1 MPTFSVTVLGCGS
14 ALPTIRHNGSA
25 QLVNIHDKYF
35 LVDCAEATQVALR
48 RQRVHFARLNQI
60 FITHLHGDHCFG
72 LPGLISTLGLLGR
85 TAPLHLYGPMDIERV
100 FRPLLDYF
108 CQHLG
113 YEVCFHPID
122 EPGLVYEDR
131 TVEVHAFP
139 LNHRVPCFGFLFKEK
154 PLPPH
159 IRPEKVEEY
168 GIPISYMHL
177 IKAGNDITLP
187 DGRVIANSMLTRPAQ
202 PPRSF
207 AYCSDTRFT
216 PELAPYM
223 EGVDLLYHE
232 ATYAEEDSDVC
243 QQVFHSTARQAAQMA
258 TLCHARQLLIGH
270 YSTRYSDEQVL
281 LNEAQAIFPNTL
293 LADEGL
299 TINIEPH
306 S

>member
-85 TAPLHLYGPMDIERV
+85 TAPLHLFGPTDIERV
-100 FRPLLDYF
+100 FRPMLDYF

-113 YEVCFHPID
+113 YEVIFHPIV

-131 TVEVHAFP
+131 TVEVHALP

-159 IRPEKVEEY
+159 IRPEKAEEY

-187 DGRVIANSMLTRPAQ
+187 DGRVIANSELTRPAQ

-216 PELAPYM
+216 PELASYM

-270 YSTRYSDEQVL
+270 YSTRYSNEQVL
-281 LNEAQAIFPNTL
+281 LNEAQSLFPNTL

-299 TINIEPH
+299 TVNIEPH
-306 S
+306 L